1 MKMSLNSKYHFREAQ
16 ISPPF
21 FNSKIKEIDGLIKNS
36 VTFTILSIPGVGV
49 TQLLRYFVSKFDYYF
64 AFIETN
70 SLISFSNSSFFK
82 LLLKELEGES
92 KSNDDQD
99 LFLACKKRLEELSQT
114 NTRVVLIFNRF
125 NKLAKQVDYELL
137 ALLRTLKNINPEKIV
152 MIFAA
157 NKPLSELNPK
167 AVTGPN
173 VNSYLYSI
181 YLGTYSEANLKKL
194 APVYSPLTKIVDK
207 DKLDRAVNLSGGHIN
222 LLSLLLKSEAKNP
235 AMDSNIATQFKDIL
249 DTLSYSQKDVLKK
262 IAHER
267 KVSVVDEYLLGVGL
281 IIKDKDRFKIFS
293 PIFKEYLRV
302 RTYIKLPAKEAKL
315 FSLLKKNLGKIVS
328 KDDIFETIWGDDPD
342 VASDW
347 ALNALIYRLKRNA
360 TFKRSGYI
368 IENYKKQG
376 YSLIK

>member
-1 MKMSLNSKYHFREAQ
+1 MSLNSKYHFREAQ

-21 FNSKIKEIDGLIKNS
+21 FKSKIKEIDGLINKS

-70 SLISFSNSSFFK
+70 SLTSFSKSNFFK
-82 LLLKELEGES
+82 LILKELEVES

-114 NTRVVLIFNRF
+114 TTRIVLIFNRF
-125 NKLAKQVDYELL
+125 NSFAKQIDYGFLM
-137 ALLRTLKNINPEKIV
+137 LLRTLKNINPEKIV
-152 MIFAA
+152 MIFAT

-173 VNSYLYSI
+173 LNSYLYSI
-181 YLGTYSEANLKKL
+181 YLGTYSEADLRRL
-194 APVYSPLTKIVDK
+194 IPIYSPLAEIADRE
-207 DKLDRAVNLSGGHIN
+207 KLDKAVNLSGGHIN
-222 LLSLLLKSEAKNP
+222 LLSLLLKFEGENP
-235 AMDSNIATQFKDIL
+235 ATDSNIATQFKDIL
-249 DTLSYSQKDVLKK
+249 GTLTYSQKDILKK
-262 IAHER
+262 IAHGR
-267 KVSVVDEYLLGVGL
+267 KISEVNGYLLGVGL
-281 IIKDKDRFKIFS
+281 VVKDNDRLRIFS
-293 PIFKEYLRV
+293 PILEEYLRI

-315 FSLLKKNLGKIVS
+315 FTLLKNNLGKVIS
-328 KDDIFETIWGDDPD
+328 KDEIFQKVWGDDPD
-342 VASDW
+342 LASDW
-347 ALNALIYRLKRNA
+347 ALNALVYRLKRNA